1 MFKVTDYAALTLD
14 NTVKD
19 TKRIEKEMEKLDK
32 EMAVLD
38 AKKAKL
44 ELQQENLLY
53 IKNSI

>member
-1 MFKVTDYAALTLD
+1 MFKVTDYAALTLE
-14 NTVKD
+14 NIVKD

-44 ELQQENLLY
+44 VVEQTRAQKSLP
-53 IKNSI
+53 

>member
-1 MFKVTDYAALTLD
+1 MFKVTDYAALTLE

-19 TKRIEKEMEKLDK
+19 TKKIEKEMEKLDK